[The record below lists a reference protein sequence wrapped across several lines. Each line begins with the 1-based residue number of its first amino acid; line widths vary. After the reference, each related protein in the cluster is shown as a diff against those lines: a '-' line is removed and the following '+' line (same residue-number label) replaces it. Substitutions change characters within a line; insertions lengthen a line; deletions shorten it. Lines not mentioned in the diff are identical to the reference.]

1 MKYGDKEKEQYDKYG
16 GGGHDYD
23 DDDDDDYDHKKLMMK
38 DKKY

>member
-23 DDDDDDYDHKKLMMK
+23 DDDYDNKKLMMK